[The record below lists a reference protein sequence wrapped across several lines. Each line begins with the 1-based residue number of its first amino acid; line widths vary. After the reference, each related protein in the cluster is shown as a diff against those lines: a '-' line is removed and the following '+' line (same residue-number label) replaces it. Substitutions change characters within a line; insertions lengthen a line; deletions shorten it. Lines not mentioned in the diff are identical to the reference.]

1 MIKAKRIRWAV
12 HVECMENVHTNI
24 LQEKLKER
32 GHHGDLG
39 IGGGVIMKWIIK
51 E

>member
-1 MIKAKRIRWAV
+1 MIEAKQIRWAV
-12 HVECMENVHTNI
+12 HVECMDHAHTNI
-24 LQEKLKER
+24 LQEKLKEG

-39 IGGGVIMKWIIK
+39 IGGRVIFKWIIK